1 MNDYYLVI
9 VRGIDAFIPTKQIFK
24 VKGKRKALK
33 LKRKILDRNA
43 LMNINIQIK
52 KYSVNLE
59 ERENWLF

>member
-52 KYSVNLE
+52 EYSVNLE

>member
-33 LKRKILDRNA
+33 LKRKIF
-43 LMNINIQIK
+43 K
-52 KYSVNLE
+52 KYTCVDLI
-59 ERENWLF
+59 RIVVY